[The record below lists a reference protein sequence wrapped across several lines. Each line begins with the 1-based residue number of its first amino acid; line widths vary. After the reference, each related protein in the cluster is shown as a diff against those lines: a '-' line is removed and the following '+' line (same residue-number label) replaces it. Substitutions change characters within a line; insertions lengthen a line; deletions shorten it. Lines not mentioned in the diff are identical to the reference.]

1 MQKCLSILSRNEI
14 NEILQNPIIEINKT
28 KLLNENLV
36 KFSISLPNEIKTKL
50 ENELSIHLSDTV
62 PIRWVRG
69 DTAPHIDKGDEN
81 FENTYLIYLTDSN
94 GSLIIDSIH
103 HQIIA
108 GNAHIFSEGLEHS
121 TINTTNERL
130 IIGPMSENGFEVGI
144 PPGGTG
150 GEPGTGGTGGDPA
163 PGGTGGDPG
172 TGGTG
177 GDPGTGGTGDPGIN
191 IPISNICFPK
201 DTPILTDQGI
211 VKIQDITN
219 ETIYGLKVEHIT
231 QTTTHD
237 TNLVCFE
244 KDSISIGFPTQRTIM
259 SRKHKVFHGT
269 MVNADSLLKDD
280 IYLIPYNGE
289 ILYNVLLEQNGFMVV
304 NNLVCETLDVNN
316 IIALFYKS
324 NYTVEEKNKIIT
336 LMNDNI
342 NNEKYKE
349 LSYEYFSNMVS

>member
-14 NEILQNPIIEINKT
+14 NELLQNPMIEINKI
-28 KLLNENLV
+28 KLLNESLV

-69 DTAPHIDKGDEN
+69 DTSPHIDKGDAE
-81 FENTYLIYLTDSN
+81 FDNTYLIYLTDSD
-94 GSLIIDSIH
+94 GSLIIDNIH
-103 HQIIA
+103 HPIIA

-144 PPGGTG
+144 PPGGEPG
-150 GEPGTGGTGGDPA
+150 GEPVGE
-163 PGGTGGDPG
+163 
-172 TGGTG
+172 
-177 GDPGTGGTGDPGIN
+177 PGIN

-289 ILYNVLLEQNGFMVV
+289 ILYNVLLEKNGFMVV
-304 NNLVCETLDVNN
+304 NNIICETLDINN

-324 NYTVEEKNKIIT
+324 DYTIEEKNKIIT

-349 LSYEYFSNMVS
+349 LSYQYFSNMVS